1 VSYIKILRSILL
13 NSIIKIL
20 KTKLNNMKCIC
31 CDREQELRIGVCF
44 DCMSAESII
53 IEGKDAWDK
62 KIPRH
67 DIVVEG
73 VKVKMTTSLSTL
85 RHILKMYGVV
95 KNK

>member
-1 VSYIKILRSILL
+1 
-13 NSIIKIL
+13 
-20 KTKLNNMKCIC
+20 MKCIC

-53 IEGKDAWDK
+53 VEGKDAWDK
-62 KIPRH
+62 EIPRH
-67 DIVVEG
+67 EFEVGFETI
-73 VKVKMTTSLSTL
+73 KMTSSLSKL